1 MPLSVLIGSLM
12 QVVMPPH
19 GNGCNKCLQLGA
31 PVTPNTP
38 KFRTYCGLV
47 PKLSLGTLVVMQI
60 DDNTVTSRCAM
71 VSLQVGDAISTFAN
85 VLDLEQASFRRALLV
100 TERAHGCI
108 IMSYTI

>member
-1 MPLSVLIGSLM
+1 MVAISVSSWELPSLPTLPNFGLIADWS
-12 QVVMPPH
+12 Q
-19 GNGCNKCLQLGA
+19 NSA
-31 PVTPNTP
+31 
-38 KFRTYCGLV
+38 
-47 PKLSLGTLVVMQI
+47 LGTLVVMQI